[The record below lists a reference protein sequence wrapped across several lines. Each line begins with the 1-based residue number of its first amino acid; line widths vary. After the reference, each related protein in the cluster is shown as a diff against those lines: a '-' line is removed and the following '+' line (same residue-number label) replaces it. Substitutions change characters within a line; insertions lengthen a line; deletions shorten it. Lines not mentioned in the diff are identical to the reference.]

1 MKENVKG
8 EEEDVF
14 VVLDP
19 VIIST
24 SGQSLIGDKVKQVM
38 IEYLFPY
45 VDLITPNKFEA
56 EEFLGR
62 KLVTVDDIEQGA
74 RDIINM
80 EAKAVLIKG
89 GHSLTESINNINAK
103 DTTITTTKT
112 TAYAQDYFLSSTEY
126 PTPSKDEERLCDG
139 SRGVWL
145 RSHRVDSMHT
155 HGTGCTLSSAIAAAM
170 AIGRQQRVQLGSGG
184 DVVGTGA
191 AIAIEAVDACCIAK
205 EYVTAGVDQGFQMG
219 EGPRPVAHTHF
230 ASSYD
235 VC

>member
-126 PTPSKDEERLCDG
+126 STPSKDEERLCDG

-170 AIGRQQRVQLGSGG
+170 AIGRQQHVQLGSCG

-230 ASSYD
+230 ASSHD
-235 VC
+235 AC